1 MFRITVNLMRATARM
16 LIPAGI
22 AVLIGTAFIAST
34 FLFGNAMNDSLIR
47 QQTAIYAGADAMVL
61 TDLPEHPTD
70 RQSDEAY
77 SRTVAD
83 YHLDRM
89 RAVEGVE
96 GARAVTSATIGL
108 SHGTRHATGY
118 AINTG
123 ETSLLPVTVT
133 HGERPIDG
141 HGIALP
147 EHVAGQ
153 LGLHVG
159 DTVRVTP
166 RSNTGGGGTD
176 SGDTGGNRNITAGVE
191 ARVTGLTDDPNG
203 AYAYD
208 GGASIL
214 SDDLMAYVNGVA
226 DFDQVNATSVYL
238 DLDAHAD
245 TAAIRRLLPR
255 YSRLVDRDEANR
267 LAVESLSA
275 NGTSVVTTFLMSF
288 GVLALLVA
296 ALVIANTFQVLV
308 AQRRRILALLRAIG
322 ADRRQLYASVLC
334 EAGILGLIASLLGVM
349 LGIGLMALLCATG
362 VMKTTGAPM
371 RLIVTWPVI
380 AVPVAFGLFMTVI
393 ASLGPAHAAT
403 SVTPLEAL
411 RPIELTETAHRGRA
425 RAVLSAIMLV
435 VGIAL
440 CAFGTWQT
448 RLSATGH
455 ASLVD
460 DHYPAVLLAT
470 MGGCALTFIALI
482 ISAVHWMP
490 ALMRGAGA
498 LAAATG
504 PSAAIAHANIQKNP
518 RRIASTG
525 AALLI
530 GITLVSAI
538 ATGAAS
544 AKTTMAD
551 ALATRYSVDMIATG
565 TGMTEEQ
572 SRQVRH
578 VKGVGRVLDA
588 PTALRHVTDDQ
599 GHGLDVLIVG
609 VPGVDSLAK
618 VMHADLTGVTLSD
631 RDILMPRQ
639 DFGGAGIDFGRTHT
653 ADLTATDVAAGNDVT
668 NPAATAGV
676 SGLDLTVVQADY
688 RRVSS
693 VYDAVAFVTASHFAD
708 GDLPEQGRILLM
720 TADPDANPNGVA
732 GIIDGVREAL
742 NATPDANVTG
752 PIAERNMWD
761 TSIDAMMALLVGLI
775 AVAVLIALIGV
786 ANTLSLSVI
795 ERTRESATLRAIGMT
810 RGQLRRSLA
819 VEALLL
825 SLVSGVAGVT
835 IGTLFG
841 WLGSYMVFSLYGTV
855 AMPFAWKTNGAV
867 LAVSALAALL
877 ASLLPARRAA
887 NTPPVEALA
896 EA

>member
-1 MFRITVNLMRATARM
+1 MFRITVNLMRKTARM
-16 LIPAGI
+16 LIPAGV

-34 FLFGNAMNDSLIR
+34 FLFGNAMNDSLTR

-70 RQSDEAY
+70 KQADEAY
-77 SRTVAD
+77 SRTVVD
-83 YHLDRM
+83 YHLDRI
-89 RAVEGVE
+89 RAIEGVE
-96 GARAVTSATIGL
+96 GARAVTAAAIAL
-108 SHGTRHATGY
+108 SNGARHATGY
-118 AINTG
+118 AIGTG

-133 HGERPIDG
+133 HGDRPVGG

-147 EHVAGQ
+147 ERIAEQ
-153 LGLHVG
+153 LGLRVG
-159 DTVRVTP
+159 DTVRVSP
-166 RSNTGGGGTD
+166 RSNTA
-176 SGDTGGNRNITAGVE
+176 GNTAGSQAPADGVE
-191 ARVTGLTDDPNG
+191 ARVTGLTADPNG

-208 GGASIL
+208 GGVSIL
-214 SDDLMAYVNGVA
+214 SDDLMAAVNGVA
-226 DFDQVNATSVYL
+226 DFGQVNAASVYL

-245 TAAIRRLLPR
+245 TAAITLLLPR
-255 YSRLVDRDEANR
+255 YSRLVDRDEADR
-267 LAVESLSA
+267 LAVESLST

-308 AQRRRILALLRAIG
+308 AQRRRTLALLRTIG

-334 EAGILGLIASLLGVM
+334 EAGILGLVASLLGVT

-362 VMKTTGAPM
+362 VMKTTGAPL
-371 RLIVTWPVI
+371 RLIVTWPAI
-380 AVPVAFGLFMTVI
+380 AVPVAFGMIMTVV
-393 ASLGPAHAAT
+393 ASLGPARAAT
-403 SVTPLEAL
+403 AVTPLEAL
-411 RPIELTETAHRGRA
+411 RPVEPAETTRRGRA
-425 RAVLSAIMLV
+425 RAILSALMLAS
-435 VGIAL
+435 GIAL
-440 CAFGTWQT
+440 CAFGVWQT
-448 RLSATGH
+448 HLSVIGR
-455 ASLVD
+455 ASLAD
-460 DHYPAVLLAT
+460 DHYPAVLLAA
-470 MGGCALTFIALI
+470 MGGCALTFTALVV
-482 ISAVHWMP
+482 SAVHWMP

-498 LAAATG
+498 LAATTG

-518 RRIASTG
+518 RRVAATG

-530 GITLVSAI
+530 GVTLVSAI

-572 SRQVRH
+572 SRQVRR

-599 GHGLDVLIVG
+599 GHGIDVLIVG
-609 VPGVDSLAK
+609 IPSLHDLAK
-618 VMHADLTGVTLSD
+618 VMHADLTGVTLTD

-639 DFGGAGIDFGRTHT
+639 SLGGTVIDFDRTHT
-653 ADLTATDVAAGNDVT
+653 ADLAAATDGTDTA
-668 NPAATAGV
+668 AATGA
-676 SGLDLTVVQADY
+676 SGPGLTVVQADY

-693 VYDAVAFVTASHFAD
+693 VYDAVAFVTAGHFTD
-708 GDLPEQGRILLM
+708 GDLTEQGRILFM
-720 TADPDANPNGVA
+720 TADPDANPNGV
-732 GIIDGVREAL
+732 GGVIDGVREAL

-752 PIAERNMWD
+752 PIAERDMWD

-795 ERTRESATLRAIGMT
+795 ERVRESATLRAIGMT

-825 SLVSGVAGVT
+825 SLVSGVAGVLL
-835 IGTLFG
+835 GTLFG
-841 WLGSYMVFSLYGTV
+841 WLGSTMVFSLYGTV
-855 AMPFAWKTNGAV
+855 AMPFAWKTNGIV

>member
-1 MFRITVNLMRATARM
+1 MFRITVNLMRKTARM
-16 LIPAGI
+16 LIPAGV

-70 RQSDEAY
+70 AQTDEAY

-96 GARAVTSATIGL
+96 GARAVTVADIGL
-108 SHGTRHATGY
+108 SNGARHATSH

-133 HGERPIDG
+133 HGDRPVDG

-147 EHVAGQ
+147 ERVAGQ

-159 DTVRVTP
+159 DTVRVVP
-166 RSNTGGGGTD
+166 RANAAGNNAGNTD
-176 SGDTGGNRNITAGVE
+176 ESRDLANGVE

-214 SDDLMAYVNGVA
+214 SDDLMAYANGVT
-226 DFDQVNATSVYL
+226 DFDQVAATSVYL
-238 DLDAHAD
+238 DLDSQAD

-255 YSRLVDRDEANR
+255 YSRLVDRDEADR

-308 AQRRRILALLRAIG
+308 AQRRRILALLRTIG

-334 EAGILGLIASLLGVM
+334 EAGILGLIASLLGVA

-380 AVPVAFGLFMTVI
+380 AVPVAFGMVMTVI
-393 ASLGPAHAAT
+393 ASLGPARAAT
-403 SVTPLEAL
+403 AVTPLEAL
-411 RPIELTETAHRGRA
+411 RPIELTETAHRGHVRT
-425 RAVLSAIMLV
+425 VLSILMLA
-435 VGIAL
+435 VGIAS
-440 CAFGTWQT
+440 CAFGVWQT
-448 RLSATGH
+448 HLSAVGRE
-455 ASLVD
+455 SLAT
-460 DHYPAVLLAT
+460 DHYPAVLLAA
-470 MGGCALTFIALI
+470 MGGCALTFTALVV
-482 ISAVHWMP
+482 SAVRWMP

-518 RRIASTG
+518 RRVASTG

-530 GITLVSAI
+530 GVTLVSAI

-572 SRQVRH
+572 SRQVRR
-578 VKGVGRVLDA
+578 VEGVGRVLDA

-599 GHGLDVLIVG
+599 GHGIDVLIVG
-609 VPGVDSLAK
+609 IPDLDGLAK
-618 VMHADLTGVTLSD
+618 VMHADLTGVTLND
-631 RDILMPRQ
+631 HDVLMPRHALS
-639 DFGGAGIDFGRTHT
+639 GADIDFGRTHT
-653 ADLTATDVAAGNDVT
+653 ADFAAGAGSADT
-668 NPAATAGV
+668 GSTGAAGA

-693 VYDAVAFVTASHFAD
+693 DHDAVAFVAASHFAD
-708 GDLPEQGRILLM
+708 GDLTEQGRILLM

-732 GIIDGVREAL
+732 GVIDGVREAL
-742 NATPDANVTG
+742 GAIPDANVTG
-752 PIAERNMWD
+752 PIAERDMWD

-825 SLVSGVAGVT
+825 SLVSGVAGVAL
-835 IGTLFG
+835 GTLFG
-841 WLGSYMVFSLYGTV
+841 WLGSTMVFSLYGTV
-855 AMPFAWKTNGAV
+855 AMPFEWKTNCAV

>member
-1 MFRITVNLMRATARM
+1 MFSITLNLMKKNVRM

-22 AVLIGTAFIAST
+22 AVLIGTAFIAAT

-47 QQTAIYAGADAMVL
+47 QQTAIYAGADAMIL
-61 TDLPEHPTD
+61 PDLPEHLTD
-70 RQSDEAY
+70 AQANEAY

-89 RAVEGVE
+89 RAIDGVK
-96 GARAVTSATIGL
+96 GVRAITAANIRL
-108 SHGTRHATGY
+108 SNGTRHATSY

-123 ETSLLPVTVT
+123 EVKLLPVTVA
-133 HGERPIDG
+133 HGDRPVDSRE
-141 HGIALP
+141 IALP
-147 EHVAGQ
+147 EGIAEQ
-153 LGLHVG
+153 LGLRVG
-159 DTVRVTP
+159 DTVRVAS
-166 RSNTGGGGTD
+166 RWNA
-176 SGDTGGNRNITAGVE
+176 SGSQDFVEDVE

-208 GGASIL
+208 GGATIL
-214 SDDLMAYVNGVA
+214 SDDLMASVNGVS
-226 DFDQVNATSVYL
+226 DFNQVNATSVYL
-238 DLDAHAD
+238 DLDTRAD
-245 TAAIRRLLPR
+245 TAAIDRLLPR
-255 YSRLVDRDEANR
+255 YSRLVDRSEADR

-308 AQRRRILALLRAIG
+308 AQRRRVLALLRTIG
-322 ADRRQLYASVLC
+322 ADRRQLHASVLC
-334 EAGILGLIASLLGVM
+334 EAGILGLIASLLGVT
-349 LGIGLMALLCATG
+349 LGIGLMALLCATD
-362 VMKTTGAPM
+362 VMKTAGVSM
-371 RLIVTWPVI
+371 RLVMTWPVVV
-380 AVPVAFGLFMTVI
+380 VPVAFGLVMTVI
-393 ASLGPAHAAT
+393 ASLGPARAAT
-403 SVTPLEAL
+403 VVTPLEAL
-411 RPIELTETAHRGRA
+411 RPIELTETARHGRM
-425 RAVLSAIMLV
+425 RAILSILMFAI
-435 VGIAL
+435 GIAL
-440 CAFGTWQT
+440 CAFGAWQMY
-448 RLSATGH
+448 LSAIGRE
-455 ASLVD
+455 SLSA
-460 DHYPAVLLAT
+460 DHYPAVLLAA
-470 MGGCALTFIALI
+470 MGGCALTFIAFVV
-482 ISAVHWMP
+482 SAVYWMP

-498 LAAATG
+498 LAAKIG
-504 PSAAIAHANIQKNP
+504 PSAVIAHSNIQKNP
-518 RRIASTG
+518 RRVAATG

-530 GITLVSAI
+530 GVTLVSTI

-551 ALATRYSVDMIATG
+551 ALSTRYSVDMIATG

-572 SRQVRH
+572 ASQVRH
-578 VKGVGRVLDA
+578 VQGVERVLDA
-588 PTALRHVTDDQ
+588 PTALRHLTDDQ
-599 GHGLDVLIVG
+599 GHDLSVLLVG
-609 VPGVDSLAK
+609 IPDLDSLSK
-618 VMHADLTGVTLSD
+618 VMHADLTGITLTD
-631 RDILMPRQ
+631 RDVLMPRRALS
-639 DFGGAGIDFGRTHT
+639 GADIDFDRTHT
-653 ADLTATDVAAGNDVT
+653 ADFIAAESTATTNTDTTAAAGT
-668 NPAATAGV
+668 
-676 SGLDLTVVQADY
+676 SGPNLTVLQADY

-693 VYDAVAFVTASHFAD
+693 TYDAVAFVTVNHFTD
-708 GDLPEQGRILLM
+708 GDLTEQGRILLM
-720 TADPDANPNGVA
+720 AANPDANHNGVG

-742 NATPDANVTG
+742 NAVPDANVTG

-761 TSIDAMMALLVGLI
+761 TTINAMMALLVGLI

-825 SLVSGVAGVT
+825 AVVSGLAGVI

-855 AMPFAWKTNGAV
+855 AMPFEWKINGTV
-867 LAVSALAALL
+867 LAVAALAALL
-877 ASLLPARRAA
+877 ASILPARRAA